1 MSQEGR
7 TGEDKGDGE
16 KIDVSKVVKKV
27 KQKKKK
33 WKYGCRE
40 SVKRKKG
47 GGGGREHE
55 RVHG

>member
-27 KQKKKK
+27 KQKEKKCENTGVEEV
-33 WKYGCRE
+33 WR
-40 SVKRKKG
+40 KG
-47 GGGGREHE
+47 GGG
-55 RVHG
+55 